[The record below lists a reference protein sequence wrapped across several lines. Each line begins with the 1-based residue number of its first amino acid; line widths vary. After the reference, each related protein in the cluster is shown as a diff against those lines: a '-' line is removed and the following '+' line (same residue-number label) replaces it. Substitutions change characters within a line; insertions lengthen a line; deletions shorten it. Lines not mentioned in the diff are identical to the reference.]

1 MIRKDIYEELK
12 HRVLVLDGAMG
23 SLIQDYN
30 LTEEDFRGELFAN
43 HPHDLKG
50 NNDILSLTKPEVI
63 ASIHRQYLE
72 AGADILSTNTFNAN
86 PISQSDYHTEGWV
99 HAMNKASAEIAR
111 SVADEFTAIDPEKP
125 RYVAGAIGPPAK
137 PCRFHPM

>member
-1 MIRKDIYEELK
+1 MVKKDIHEELR

-23 SLIQDYN
+23 SLIQDFH
-30 LTEEDFRGELFAN
+30 LTEEDFRGELFAT
-43 HPHDLKG
+43 HVFDLKG

-86 PISQSDYHTEGWV
+86 PISQSDYQ
-99 HAMNKASAEIAR
+99 
-111 SVADEFTAIDPEKP
+111 
-125 RYVAGAIGPPAK
+125 IGRA
-137 PCRFHPM
+137 HV